1 MGKTKTSDDIE
12 DRFAQYFEQQLKQE
26 APTQTGGVDD
36 APPVA
41 TDDARLSVSPDRD
54 GLVQLNV
61 RVPKEI
67 KERLIELRAKRRQG
81 GVVSSA
87 ISQIVT
93 EALTMYLDHS

>member
-1 MGKTKTSDDIE
+1 MSKTKTSGDIE

-26 APTQTGGVDD
+26 APTQAGGVDL
-36 APPVA
+36 ASPVA
-41 TDDARLSVSPDRD
+41 TDDARLLVSPDRD

-81 GVVSSA
+81 GVASSA
-87 ISQIVT
+87 ISQMVA
-93 EALTMYLDHS
+93 EALTMYLDRS